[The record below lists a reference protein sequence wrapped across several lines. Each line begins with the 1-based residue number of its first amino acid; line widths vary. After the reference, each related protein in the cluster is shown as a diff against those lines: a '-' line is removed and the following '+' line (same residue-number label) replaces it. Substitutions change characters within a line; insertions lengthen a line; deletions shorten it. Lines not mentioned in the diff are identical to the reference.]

1 MTYGLLSQM
10 TFIFI
15 ILNVPVFLV
24 GQMTTH
30 RELYDIFQ
38 RITDKLKLFLNVEA
52 TWAIVNHL
60 LVHNLSFSQL

>member
-1 MTYGLLSQM
+1 MFLDQPLYISNLINLRGNERKKIRCSLTYDLLSQM

-38 RITDKLKLFLNVEA
+38 RITDE
-52 TWAIVNHL
+52 
-60 LVHNLSFSQL
+60 

>member
-1 MTYGLLSQM
+1 MSGSLSYDLLSQM

-24 GQMTTH
+24 GQMTTY

-38 RITDKLKLFLNVEA
+38 KITDK
-52 TWAIVNHL
+52 
-60 LVHNLSFSQL
+60 